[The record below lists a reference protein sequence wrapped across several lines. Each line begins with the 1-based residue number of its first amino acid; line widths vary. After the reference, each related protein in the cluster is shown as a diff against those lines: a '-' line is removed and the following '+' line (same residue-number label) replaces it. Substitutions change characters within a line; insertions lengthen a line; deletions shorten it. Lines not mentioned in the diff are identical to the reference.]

1 MFFWP
6 GFNSGSGVA
15 GIESVEDDA
24 DDSDSFL
31 NFLTGFSSLISS
43 VCFLFLSSGCFVPLW
58 ILNH

>member
-24 DDSDSFL
+24 DDSDSF
-31 NFLTGFSSLISS
+31 
-43 VCFLFLSSGCFVPLW
+43 
-58 ILNH
+58 